1 MACCLTAPSHYLN
14 HVDLILVRSHG
25 IHLRALSLVDVKIQI
40 NKTRLKIAVLK
51 WHLGTP
57 GTNELTPVLQQ
68 GHCSTGDD
76 NAFYATH
83 TVTAWRQT
91 PRKLMPSESWILLK
105 HTWWRHQMETFSA
118 LLVLCAGNSPVPVEF
133 SAQRP
138 VTRSFDVFLDLRMNK
153 RLSKQPWGWWFETPS
168 WLLWRHCNEL
178 AILKNQLVT
187 LKAEFLWC

>member
-1 MACCLTAPSHYLN
+1 MSKVLHDPFCQYYSLGHQYISTINSLWPDDAIRRHGTRSTLAQVMACCLTAPSHYLN

-105 HTWWRHQMETFSA
+105 HT
-118 LLVLCAGNSPVPVEF
+118 
-133 SAQRP
+133 
-138 VTRSFDVFLDLRMNK
+138 
-153 RLSKQPWGWWFETPS
+153 
-168 WLLWRHCNEL
+168 
-178 AILKNQLVT
+178 
-187 LKAEFLWC
+187 